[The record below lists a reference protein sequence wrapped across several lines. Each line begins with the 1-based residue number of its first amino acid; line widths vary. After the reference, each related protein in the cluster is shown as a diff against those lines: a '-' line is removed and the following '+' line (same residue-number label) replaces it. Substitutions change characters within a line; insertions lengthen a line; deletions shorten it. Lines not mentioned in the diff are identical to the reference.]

1 MKPKI
6 IDCFTFYNEVQML
19 EFRLE
24 ELGEFVDFF
33 VIVEA
38 NKTFV
43 GLEKEKNFPEQ
54 NKIVQKYI
62 DKIVYVFVDD
72 MPDGDDPWEKEEHQ
86 RNCITRGLNKI
97 NLDNDDI
104 IIISDCDEIPDINAV
119 IAISEYG
126 IGKIGGFLAL
136 EQDMYYYNLKT
147 KSKTNWYHSKI
158 CSYLF
163 FKNVDNV
170 NKIRLGKCNFAVGS
184 GGWHFSYFGG
194 VDMIK
199 NKINNFSHQEFNN
212 SEFTDELRINEAIEK
227 SIDLFRR
234 DGIEYF
240 SIDID
245 DNEYLPKNYKMLV

>member
-72 MPDGDDPWEKEEHQ
+72 MPDGDDPWEREAHQ
-86 RNCITRGLNKI
+86 RNCIIRGLDKI
-97 NLDNDDI
+97 SPDNDDI
-104 IIISDCDEIPDINAV
+104 VIISDCDEVFDIET
-119 IAISEYG
+119 IKLLTDHG
-126 IGKIGGFLAL
+126 IDKFNGFVCL
-136 EQDMYYYNLKT
+136 EQDMYYYNIET
-147 KSKTNWYHSKI
+147 KAKNKWYHPKVCLYSN
-158 CSYLF
+158 L
-163 FKNVDNV
+163 KNFSTIDDL
-170 NKIRLGKCNFAVGS
+170 RLSRCNFVIRD

-212 SEFTDELRINEAIEK
+212 SKFTDELRINEAIEK

-240 SIDID
+240 SIDTD